1 MENNFLL
8 FCNVD
13 EEGNIIEGVTGNN
26 IIPDKQYD
34 FFFYLGEEGVE
45 DLLLYK
51 IINNELVKNAE

>member
-13 EEGNIIEGVTGNN
+13 DKGNIYEGVTGNN

-34 FFFYLGEEGVE
+34 HFFYLGEEGIE
-45 DLLLYK
+45 DLMQYK
-51 IINNELVKNAE
+51 VIDNELVQNAE